1 MYSMYSLIW
10 TTEVCLKWEN
20 VWNQERIRNTFFMAL
35 YMSLKWSKVWRFDL
49 DLLPSLSPKSN
60 LINMVPPGCT
70 WGVLGTVS
78 KLDQMS
84 GKKRKY
90 FRLRNKHLK
99 TQNPFLEFY
108 SCFSASLFLQ
118 LVNPFW
124 CWGSALCLQPQCDIG
139 HVRLVPRVFYR
150 PCFLLICFC
159 SSYVV
164 QQTSN
169 SYTPIKLHFKI
180 QWVKKSKTFNM
191 TYNLY
196 NSTEQTPFYNWGEVL
211 RLVFSTHLSSVPVS
225 S

>member
-1 MYSMYSLIW
+1 MGKCMKSG
-10 TTEVCLKWEN
+10 K
-20 VWNQERIRNTFFMAL
+20 NQEHFFFMAL

>member
-1 MYSMYSLIW
+1 MY
-10 TTEVCLKWEN
+10 E
-20 VWNQERIRNTFFMAL
+20 IRKESGMLFFMAL
-35 YMSLKWSKVWRFDL
+35 YTSLKWSKVWRFDL

-180 QWVKKSKTFNM
+180 QWVKK
-191 TYNLY
+191 NL
-196 NSTEQTPFYNWGEVL
+196 NL
-211 RLVFSTHLSSVPVS
+211 
-225 S
+225 